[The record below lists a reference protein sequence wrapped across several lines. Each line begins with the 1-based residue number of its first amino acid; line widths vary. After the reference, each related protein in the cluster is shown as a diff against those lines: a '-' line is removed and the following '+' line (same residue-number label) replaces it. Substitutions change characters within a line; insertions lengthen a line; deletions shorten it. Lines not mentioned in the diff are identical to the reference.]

1 MIPFEHYLYIS
12 AALFC
17 IGLAVIISKRDVIF
31 VLMGIELILNAGNI
45 NLIAF
50 SKYDPELLQGQALA
64 LFVIVIA
71 ACEAAV
77 ALALILKAVN
87 HFNSSNLDD
96 IDKLQ
101 G

>member
-31 VLMGIELILNAGNI
+31 VLMGIELILNAGNL

-50 SKYDPELLQGQALA
+50 SKYDPVLIQGQAMA

-77 ALALILKAVN
+77 ALALVLKAVN

>member
-31 VLMGIELILNAGNI
+31 VLMGIELILNAGNL

-50 SKYDPELLQGQALA
+50 SKYDPILLQGQAMA

-77 ALALILKAVN
+77 ALALVLKAVN

>member
-31 VLMGIELILNAGNI
+31 VLMGIELILNAGNL
-45 NLIAF
+45 NLVAF
-50 SKYDPELLQGQALA
+50 SKYDPILLQGQAMA

-77 ALALILKAVN
+77 ALALVLKAVN